1 MNLIEIRPEPNFIS
15 NNTIMED
22 LLLDCHCALFLIDIS
37 NKETFESM
45 KKIMDLIDNKKY
57 PDLKKILV
65 QNKSDIEPKSPS
77 DEINEYIFEHLEID
91 NIKISVKDDKN
102 LEELK
107 LKIYN
112 EINSPIKNITPMD
125 RIQKSNKKYDIKNL
139 RNIDEYM
146 KSISIILLGN
156 TGVGK
161 TNFMM
166 RYMTNEYNERTP
178 PTLGVAD
185 LTKIIQIKD
194 ENNNYKKYKL
204 KIYDTNGQEKYRCL
218 PRSYFKKVDGALLLL
233 DVNEIE
239 TFEDIIN
246 VWMAEINQYG
256 PKYEGDGS
264 NFVIYL
270 VGNKIDKLNNDDEE
284 IGESNDENLYKPVTK
299 KEKENLKRKL
309 KFPYYE
315 ISNQWNLN
323 VDEVAARIILDCAKR
338 VDNIKEDLD
347 RKIIKPVKKKKKKC
361 F

>member
-1 MNLIEIRPEPNFIS
+1 
-15 NNTIMED
+15 
-22 LLLDCHCALFLIDIS
+22 
-37 NKETFESM
+37 
-45 KKIMDLIDNKKY
+45 
-57 PDLKKILV
+57 
-65 QNKSDIEPKSPS
+65 
-77 DEINEYIFEHLEID
+77 
-91 NIKISVKDDKN
+91 
-102 LEELK
+102 
-107 LKIYN
+107 
-112 EINSPIKNITPMD
+112 MD
-125 RIQKSNKKYDIKNL
+125 RIQKSNRKYDIQNL
-139 RNIDEYM
+139 RNIDDNM
-146 KSISIILLGN
+146 KSISIILLGSP
-156 TGVGK
+156 GVGK

-166 RYMTNEYNERTP
+166 RYMTNEYNGRTP
-178 PTLGVAD
+178 PTLGVD
-185 LTKIIQIKD
+185 YLTKIIQIKD
-194 ENNNYKKYKL
+194 ENNNYKKYNL

-233 DVNEIE
+233 DVNDIE
-239 TFEDIIN
+239 TFEDIN

-270 VGNKIDKLNNDDEE
+270 VGNKIDKLNNDDAE

>member
-1 MNLIEIRPEPNFIS
+1 
-15 NNTIMED
+15 
-22 LLLDCHCALFLIDIS
+22 
-37 NKETFESM
+37 
-45 KKIMDLIDNKKY
+45 
-57 PDLKKILV
+57 
-65 QNKSDIEPKSPS
+65 
-77 DEINEYIFEHLEID
+77 
-91 NIKISVKDDKN
+91 
-102 LEELK
+102 
-107 LKIYN
+107 
-112 EINSPIKNITPMD
+112 MD
-125 RIQKSNKKYDIKNL
+125 RIKKSNKKYDIQNL

-166 RYMTNEYNERTP
+166 RYMTNEFDERFLSTN
-178 PTLGVAD
+178 GVDD
-185 LTKIIQIKD
+185 LIKIIQIKD
-194 ENNNYKKYKL
+194 ENNNFKKYKL
-204 KIYDTNGQEKYRCL
+204 KIYDTAGQEKFRCL
-218 PRSYFKKVDGALLLL
+218 PRSYFKKADGALLLF

-239 TFEDIIN
+239 TFEDIN
-246 VWMAEINQYG
+246 VWMSEINQYG

>member
-1 MNLIEIRPEPNFIS
+1 MNLIEIRHDQNLIS
-15 NNTIMED
+15 NHTIMED
-22 LLLDCHCALFLIDIS
+22 LLLDCHCALFLTDIS
-37 NKETFESM
+37 DYETFISM
-45 KKIMDLIDNKKY
+45 RRVMDLIDNKKN

-125 RIQKSNKKYDIKNL
+125 RIQKSNRNYDIKNL
-139 RNIDEYM
+139 RNIDDNM
-146 KSISIILLGN
+146 KSISIILLGSP
-156 TGVGK
+156 GVGK
-161 TNFMM
+161 TNFMK
-166 RYMTNEYNERTP
+166 RYMTNEYNGITP
-178 PTLGVAD
+178 PTLGVDD
-185 LTKIIQIKD
+185 LTKIILIKD

-239 TFEDIIN
+239 TFEDIN

-256 PKYEGDGS
+256 PKYEGDGN